1 MGVERVGS
9 KNGAV
14 VCADAIVVN
23 GIRKSR
29 NSGTRRI
36 VHSFT

>member
-1 MGVERVGS
+1 MVVERVGS
-9 KNGAV
+9 NGPL